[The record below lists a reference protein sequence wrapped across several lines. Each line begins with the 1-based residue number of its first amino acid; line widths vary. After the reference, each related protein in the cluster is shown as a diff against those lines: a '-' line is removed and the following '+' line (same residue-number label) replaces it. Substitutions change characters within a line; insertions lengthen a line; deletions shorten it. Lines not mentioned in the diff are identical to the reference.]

1 MTVPQISEDEPG
13 TERVAA
19 DSEIDTAALHINKAL
34 LQAFTTDAEI
44 GARYSV
50 MDLRA
55 AMPQWSVA
63 AGAAADSRPVHNAS
77 GHWDLDWV
85 HFSVAGYEHIG
96 QLVFDAIEK
105 NQLLPQAAA
114 AAAAASS

>member
-13 TERVAA
+13 TARVAA
-19 DSEIDTAALHINKAL
+19 DRDIDTAASHINEAL
-34 LQAFTTDAEI
+34 LQSFTTDAEI

-50 MDLRA
+50 MDLRS

-63 AGAAADSRPVHNAS
+63 AGGSPVHNAD
-77 GHWDLDWV
+77 GHWDVDWV

-105 NQLLPQAAA
+105 DKLLPQASAAA
-114 AAAAASS
+114 AAAVSN